1 MLNYNKKAL
10 TYNFEVVN
18 DILIRTASISDIQ
31 EIARLSSQLGYPLNI
46 EQLGERLQEIGTHK
60 DHTVYVAESN
70 HQLVGWIH
78 ATVRI
83 LLESPS
89 FIEIGGLVVDQTCR
103 GEGIGRQLVE
113 TCERWA
119 IQTGFSKIRVRTNQ
133 TREDAVQFYNHIGF
147 SQKKSQHVLDKEL

>member
-1 MLNYNKKAL
+1 ML
-10 TYNFEVVN
+10 
-18 DILIRTASISDIQ
+18 
-31 EIARLSSQLGYPLNI
+31 

-60 DHTVYVAESN
+60 DHAVYVAESD
-70 HQLVGWIH
+70 HRLVGWIH

-89 FIEIGGLVVDQTCR
+89 FVEIGGLVVDQTCR

-119 IQTGFSKIRVRTNQ
+119 IQTGISSYLIRN
-133 TREDAVQFYNHIGF
+133 FNHTQDF
-147 SQKKSQHVLDKEL
+147 